1 MNDKILQ
8 AKLDMRRL
16 IKSKDLTRM
25 EQYNLLKEVASELTE
40 LEKFILIKECKRNID
55 SVDRSKDTE
64 RLFTLFMTQ
73 ITMMLTLLGI
83 CNKDVIFPADTFSRV
98 GFAIYVIF
106 VIVIL
111 AVSLLQRYRSN
122 SMEMYQHMLDILE
135 E

>member
-40 LEKFILIKECKRNID
+40 LEKSILIKECKRNID
-55 SVDRSKDTE
+55 SSDRSKDTE

-83 CNKDVIFPADTFSRV
+83 CSKDVIFSAETFSRV
-98 GFAIYVIF
+98 GIAIYVIF

-111 AVSLLQRYRSN
+111 AVSLLQRYRSS